1 MSRLSHQVEERMT
14 DLKQGAA
21 NPKAVHSDPYDNKGY
36 RYYVLGI
43 LTMTYMF
50 NFVDRQILSIL
61 QEPIK
66 NELQLSDTQLG
77 LLTGFAFAVFYIVLG
92 LPIARW
98 ADQGIRRNIV
108 AYALGLWSLMTAVC
122 GMAQNFIHLL
132 LARMG
137 VGVGEAGCSPP
148 SHSMISDIFPVKER
162 ATALA
167 TYNSGVN
174 IGMLVGFLL
183 GGWIHEFFG
192 WRVALL
198 AVGLP
203 GLVLAL
209 IVRFTVAE
217 PRRDPVPLNVDQSPE
232 KHPSF
237 KETLL
242 LLWSRKTFRYMV
254 MAGSLSSY
262 SAYCL
267 FSWMPSFLIRSYD
280 LGTGLVGTWL
290 SMSIGVGGAV
300 GTFAIGYIADRFGS
314 RDARWY
320 PWIVAVVYGLAL
332 PFVIGMLLSDNSAQS
347 LLLFIFPAAILA
359 SYLAPLITVTHSLI
373 KVRMRAVS
381 SAVVLLMVN
390 LIGLGLG
397 PVMVGALS
405 DYMVPGFGVESLR
418 YALLILV
425 ASALTLAILCYV
437 LSARHIREEMAQM
450 PR

>member
-1 MSRLSHQVEERMT
+1 MT
-14 DLKQGAA
+14 DS
-21 NPKAVHSDPYDNKGY
+21 NPGVVNSKTACSDPYEKKGY
-36 RYYVLGI
+36 RYYVLGV

-122 GMAQNFIHLL
+122 GMAQNFVHLL

-148 SHSMISDIFPVKER
+148 SHSMISDIFPIRER

-203 GLVLAL
+203 GVILAL
-209 IVRFTVAE
+209 VIRYTVAE
-217 PRRDPVPLNVDQSPE
+217 PVRDPVPRNTDQSAE

-267 FSWMPSFLIRSYD
+267 FSWMPSFLMRSYD

-290 SMSIGVGGAV
+290 SISIGIGGAI

-320 PWIVAVVYGLAL
+320 PWVVALVFGLSL
-332 PFVIGMLLSDNSAQS
+332 PFVVFMLLSDSSSHS

-359 SYLAPLITVTHSLI
+359 SYLAPLITVTHSLV

-405 DYMVPGFGVESLR
+405 DYMVPVFGVESLR

-425 ASALTLAILCYV
+425 STALTLAVMCYA
-437 LSARHIREEMAQM
+437 LSARHIREEMA
-450 PR
+450 PTSG

>member
-1 MSRLSHQVEERMT
+1 MT
-14 DLKQGAA
+14 DLKQGAT
-21 NPKAVHSDPYDNKGY
+21 NSKAVHSDPYDNKGY

-267 FSWMPSFLIRSYD
+267 FNWMPSFLIRSYD

-320 PWIVAVVYGLAL
+320 PWVVAVVYGLAL

-359 SYLAPLITVTHSLI
+359 SYLAPLITVTHSLV